1 MAFFLACLLSVV
13 NFLRKCVHYKLT
25 GFRGQSNMLVE
36 SFKMFLVE
44 VPMETVLIM
53 LIPLP
58 FFLNQKSMNL
68 IIDINESRTVYL
80 DNEVLHLLAL
90 FKIFIPVRSLLSQ
103 SIYFSD
109 RAFRIW

>member
-1 MAFFLACLLSVV
+1 
-13 NFLRKCVHYKLT
+13 
-25 GFRGQSNMLVE
+25 MLVE
-36 SFKMFLVE
+36 FVKMFLVQL
-44 VPMETVLIM
+44 PIETFMIM

-58 FFLNQKSMNL
+58 FFLNQKSLNL
-68 IIDINESRTVYL
+68 IIDGNYISNINETKTGYL